1 MSIPPSLYQE
11 TRISPTPCSP
21 SSILHINA
29 AGNAS
34 TAVGRKR
41 AFDEISGLDEE
52 SYARKHLATEGSV
65 FFRAADRAPR
75 TFLWRV
81 LNEGQLLE
89 VQCVDLVQSSSAKG
103 ASDSWLTFHIT
114 LPAPII
120 PGGVVLA
127 DAKEKDALE
136 LFVVTSVG
144 GKSELYTITLRRDLL
159 LRETVPADFDSK
171 TCVRAFT
178 PSRFNYSKPYR
189 IIATSNLELFISL
202 HDGGLVRLQ
211 RAASESGSQWSE
223 TTFSEGGWLDY
234 LPFRSVPTVD
244 YHGGKVSANAIAAM
258 VMSPDGVFVWTASLD
273 HTLKAWDTRTG
284 KVVLETDLLGENLS
298 VEEKKRQ
305 ANSPM
310 GAEQGTLLQIGPP
323 AMDPGLFD
331 YSLIAH
337 SPKDHQFKVYGIKSA
352 ASENGDIPQFLDMQ
366 PGKKLIP
373 PIDEL
378 LNTNIWHLEQFYV
391 IAGPD
396 WEGSQL
402 WLRARSGAV
411 CRTFMMTFDLLDG
424 KGNPKDLSEHFALG
438 WSVVDSSSLTT
449 DKLRQLPDFQGL
461 EAVTDST
468 TTPSEKWLEFL
479 FFPGR
484 YSPASLETALYI
496 YRKGRNLP
504 ATSAKGLKTSEEPL
518 KERITSA
525 VSAKILLRRL
535 PNEQPDYDRYQLDL
549 QAQWVTFFSLLSH
562 LHNRRHESIGSA
574 FDAEHGLA
582 WTVCADFVAPVRASS
597 KYDLLSH
604 NAELCMNGDMEKLDQ
619 SIDETI
625 WRSTD
630 DVSRTQILAVAK
642 QFRSCLSP
650 AAQEN
655 LRSAATVS
663 ALDRSD
669 DTPTEESLQLLY
681 DRCGFVNEVSDE
693 DFEALELAASQFHGL
708 GTLTDDSFLA
718 VLEVLDQAPEP
729 HGPHANLT
737 LGRYGKDVNIA
748 IAKESIQQM
757 QAALLDVLA
766 LIVFMAYELDENDLS
781 SDFRP
786 KDMYEAF
793 ILRISVTEL
802 RLWLVRNVRQEPM
815 RASAKHTEMIS
826 MSIYES
832 LFAGDWT
839 VIARRKSQSESLSS
853 LLTSWALHWTF
864 GIDLSKQW
872 SEITTWA
879 MADLLRHK
887 EVDLAADFAKF
898 LPENETA
905 WATYLK
911 ARLHLAL
918 GEYAQASLAF
928 TDAAH
933 DMSNVQNA
941 NSTLK
946 GELLTPEDLLLIGK
960 GPSPYFQH
968 VLALFEKLKIY
979 SYTADFA
986 SLALQYLPSRR
997 DIVRHFEDL
1006 DMRKSKTDSPAIET
1020 VRNSGQE
1027 IKLMQQQQTRDDIL
1041 GRLFTALVQTGRFE
1055 HAYATLTEMMDP
1067 MVKRSNLRLLV
1078 KACTKRNDPTG
1089 ASVLLSLGI
1098 EGDLLKY
1105 ADSVL
1110 LELAREAMSKS
1121 PAITSS
1127 AAPAYHQIL
1136 FSFRTSNGD
1145 FRGAAAILHEH
1156 LERLRN
1162 SKGAMAQIIQDPE
1175 DETLV
1180 KVYALLINTL
1190 ACCGE
1195 QEAWLLADP
1204 IEGVHPE
1211 GRKRKLVRLEDVRRE
1226 YMAELDRRNDLAMGR
1241 FAIVGGGGDDDD
1253 DMVF

>member
-1 MSIPPSLYQE
+1 MTTSDMSIAPSLYQE

-29 AGNAS
+29 SGNAS

-41 AFDEISGLDEE
+41 AFDEIAGLDEE
-52 SYARKHLATEGSV
+52 SYARKHLATEGSI

-75 TFLWRV
+75 SFLWRV
-81 LNEGQLLE
+81 LNDRQLLE
-89 VQCVDLVQSSSAKG
+89 VQCVDLVLSSSTTG

-114 LPAPII
+114 LPAPVI

-127 DAKEKDALE
+127 DATEKDALE

-159 LRETVPADFDSK
+159 LKETVPADFDGK
-171 TCVRAFT
+171 ACVRAFT

-189 IIATSNLELFISL
+189 IVATSNLELFISL
-202 HDGGLVRLQ
+202 ADGGLVRLK
-211 RAASESGSQWSE
+211 RAANESGSQWSE
-223 TTFSEGGWLDY
+223 TSFSEAGWRDL
-234 LPFRSVPTVD
+234 LPFRSAPSVD
-244 YHGGKVSANAIAAM
+244 YNGGKVSANAIAGMA
-258 VMSPDGVFVWTASLD
+258 VSPDGVFVWTASLD

-284 KVVLETDLLGENLS
+284 KVVLETDLLGEDLS
-298 VEEKKRQ
+298 LEEKKRH
-305 ANSPM
+305 AYNPM
-310 GAEQGTLLQIGPP
+310 GAEQGTLLQIRPRETTND
-323 AMDPGLFD
+323 AFD
-331 YSLIAH
+331 YTLIIH
-337 SPKDHQFKVYGIKSA
+337 SPKDHQFKFFGIQNNA
-352 ASENGDIPQFLDMQ
+352 AADGEIPQLLDMQ
-366 PGKKLIP
+366 PGNKLIP

-378 LNTNIWHLEQFYV
+378 LNTNIWHLEQFHV
-391 IAGPD
+391 NVGSRN
-396 WEGSQL
+396 SQL
-402 WLRARSGAV
+402 WLSARSGAI
-411 CRTFMMTFDLLDG
+411 CRTFTMTFDLLNEAG
-424 KGNPKDLSEHFALG
+424 GANDLREPFAAG
-438 WSVVDSSSLTT
+438 WTVVDSSSLTT
-449 DKLRQLPDFQGL
+449 DRLRQLPNFQGL
-461 EAVTDST
+461 EAVTEST
-468 TTPSEKWLEFL
+468 TTPSEKWLDFL

-496 YRKGRNLP
+496 YRKGRDLP
-504 ATSAKGLKTSEEPL
+504 TTSGRGLKAAQEPL

-535 PNEQPDYDRYQLDL
+535 SNDQPDYDRYQLDL
-549 QAQWVTFFSLLSH
+549 QAQWTTFFSLLSH

-582 WTVCADFVAPVRASS
+582 WTVCADFVAPVRTSS
-597 KYDLLSH
+597 KYNLLSH
-604 NAELCMNGDMEKLDQ
+604 NADLCMSDVNKKIDQ
-619 SIDETI
+619 SIEGSI
-625 WRSTD
+625 WESED
-630 DVSRTQILAVAK
+630 DILRAQILAVAR
-642 QFRSCLSP
+642 QFRSYLSP
-650 AAQEN
+650 ASQEN
-655 LRSAATVS
+655 FRTTATVN
-663 ALDRSD
+663 ALDHND
-669 DTPTEESLQLLY
+669 DISPQEGLQILY
-681 DRCGFVNEVSDE
+681 DRCGFVNEINDE
-693 DFEALELAASQFHGL
+693 DFDALATSANQFEGL

-757 QAALLDVLA
+757 QAALLDVLS
-766 LIVFMAYELDENDLS
+766 LIIFMAYELDENDLS
-781 SDFRP
+781 PEFRP
-786 KDMYEAF
+786 KELYEAF
-793 ILRISVTEL
+793 MLRIRVTEL
-802 RLWLVRNVRQEPM
+802 RLWLVQNVRQEPM
-815 RASAKHTEMIS
+815 RASAKHSDMIS

-839 VIARRKSQSESLSS
+839 VIARRKHRDESLSS

-864 GIDLSKQW
+864 GIDISKQW
-872 SEITTWA
+872 GEITTWA

-887 EVDLAADFAKF
+887 EIDLAADFAKF
-898 LPENETA
+898 LPDNDSA
-905 WATYLK
+905 WATYLR

-933 DMSNVQNA
+933 DMSDVQNA
-941 NSTLK
+941 SANLK
-946 GELLTPEDLLLIGK
+946 GELLTPEDLLLVGK
-960 GPSPYFQH
+960 GASAYFQH
-968 VLALFEKLKIY
+968 VLALFEKLKVY

-986 SLALQYLPSRR
+986 SLALQYLPSR
-997 DIVRHFEDL
+997 DSIVQHFNEL
-1006 DMRKSKTDSPAIET
+1006 DMRKSKTNSPAIET
-1020 VRNSGQE
+1020 VKNSGQE
-1027 IKLMQQQQTRDDIL
+1027 IKLMQQQQMRDDTL
-1041 GRLFTALVQTGRFE
+1041 GRLFNALVQTGRFE
-1055 HAYATLTEMMDP
+1055 NACSTLTEMMDP
-1067 MVKRSNLRLLV
+1067 MVKRSNLRTLV

-1089 ASVLLSLGI
+1089 ASVLLNLGI

-1105 ADSVL
+1105 ADSIL
-1110 LELAREAMSKS
+1110 LELARDAMSKS

-1145 FRGAAAILHEH
+1145 FRGAAAILYEH

-1162 SKGAMAQIIQDPE
+1162 SKGAMAQIVQDPE

-1211 GRKRKLVRLEDVRRE
+1211 GRKRQLVRLEDVRRE

-1241 FAIVGGGGDDDD
+1241 FAIVGGGDDE
-1253 DMVF
+1253 MVF